1 MPNACEGVPAEL
13 LHPRNTWADKE
24 AYDKQCEKLAHL
36 FNDNFKKFEDGAS
49 EEIKHAAPKVSAVG

>member
-1 MPNACEGVPAEL
+1 L

-36 FNDNFKKFEDGAS
+36 FNDNFKKFEHGAS